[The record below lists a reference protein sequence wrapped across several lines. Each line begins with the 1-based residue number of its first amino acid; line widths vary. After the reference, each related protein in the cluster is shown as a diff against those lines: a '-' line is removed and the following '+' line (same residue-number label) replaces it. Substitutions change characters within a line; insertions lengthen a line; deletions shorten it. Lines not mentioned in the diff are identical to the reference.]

1 MKALATTITIG
12 PQRIQ
17 DPRKFFIMYK
27 RDSAGDLA
35 RHIHEGLQ
43 SRGVDAF
50 LDIEDVEEGLS
61 TDEWR
66 KQIDN
71 TIDQTDVFIFIV
83 TNGASSSIDIKR
95 ELQRA
100 RDRARENASKRILA
114 FVDECIW
121 DEEGEVMI
129 TLDTETID
137 IRNFQ
142 GRQFPARA
150 PESLLREVT
159 DSAQITRIIKPL

>member
-1 MKALATTITIG
+1 
-12 PQRIQ
+12 
-17 DPRKFFIMYK
+17 MYK

-35 RHIHEGLQ
+35 RHVYEGLH

-50 LDIEDVEEGLS
+50 LDIEDIKEGLS
-61 TDEWR
+61 ADEWR

-71 TIDQTDVFIFIV
+71 AIDQADVFIFIV
-83 TNGASSSIDIKR
+83 TNGASSSLDIR
-95 ELQRA
+95 HELQRA
-100 RDRARENASKRILA
+100 RERARENASKRILA

-121 DEEGEVMI
+121 DQEGEVII

-137 IRNFQ
+137 IRSFQ

-159 DSAQITRIIKPL
+159 DSAQITRIIRPL

>member
-1 MKALATTITIG
+1 MKNLPTTIAIG

-27 RDSAGDLA
+27 SDSAGDLA
-35 RHIHEGLQ
+35 RHVHDGLH

-50 LDIEDVEEGLS
+50 LDIEDIEEGLS
-61 TDEWR
+61 VDEWR
-66 KQIDN
+66 RQIDN
-71 TIDQTDVFIFIV
+71 AIDQADVFIFIV
-83 TNGASSSIDIKR
+83 TNGASTSLDIRR

-114 FVDECIW
+114 FVDNCIW
-121 DEEGEVMI
+121 DEEGEVTI
-129 TLDTETID
+129 TLNTETID
-137 IRNFQ
+137 IRSFQ
-142 GRQFPARA
+142 GRQFSARA

-159 DSAQITRIIKPL
+159 DSAQITRIIKPS